1 MADMSHTMFA
11 PHGMCMMWNQNLIWL
26 HVVTDALVAMA
37 YYSIP
42 AALFLLAK
50 KRPNSL
56 PFRPL
61 LILFGLF
68 IAFCGA
74 GHIMDI
80 VSIWEPIYWTKGFW
94 NAGTALTS
102 VVTAFVLIPK
112 AAEFLKIP
120 EETAR
125 LQGEKRMLEE
135 RHSLLRSVLD
145 SVSEGILLTDP
156 SGRPVTYNAAAS
168 NLLGSTLAVEWGGHA
183 AQDHRI
189 LESTT
194 GRVMEQTTKPLP
206 GVGQLYVLRDITEQ
220 KRQER
225 EQADFQKKLLQS
237 QKLESL
243 GVLAGGVAHDF
254 NNLLTGILGHA
265 SLVMES
271 LDADNPLSEDM
282 RQVIRAGERA
292 GDLTRQLLAYSG
304 KGRFLVQPI
313 DLSGLAEETKS
324 LVQLSIPKWV
334 ELRFHLTSGLPTVE
348 ADSTQLQQLL
358 MNLVINAAE
367 AIGEDY
373 GTVDVSTGREYL
385 ETAALEAGF
394 ASQGLQA
401 GEYVYVQVRD
411 NGCGM
416 DEATKAQIF
425 DPFFTTK
432 FTGRGLGLAAA
443 LGIVRGHNGSMRV
456 ESEPGQGTTF
466 KVYLPA
472 LSGRAPSA
480 SGTLAVNDLRGM
492 GTVLVVDDE
501 SAVRS
506 AAQSALQY
514 FGYSVV
520 LTENGHLGVEAFE
533 KSPGDFV
540 AVLLDLTMPVMGGEE
555 ALKRLHRV
563 RAGVPVV
570 LTSGFTESEAV
581 RRFAGKNLAGFL
593 QKPFTSRQ
601 LARAVQDAIS
611 GSALGAG

>member
-1 MADMSHTMFA
+1 MADMSHTIFA

-74 GHIMDI
+74 GHVMDI
-80 VSIWEPIYWTKGFW
+80 VSIWTPIYWTKGFW
-94 NAGTALTS
+94 NVGTALTS

-125 LQGEKRMLEE
+125 LQGEKQMLEE
-135 RHSLLRSVLD
+135 KHSLLRSVLD

-156 SGRPVTYNAAAS
+156 SGRPVIYNAAAS
-168 NLLGSTLAVEWGGHA
+168 DLLGSTLAMEWSGHA
-183 AQDHRI
+183 PQDHRV
-189 LESTT
+189 LESST
-194 GRVMEQTTKPLP
+194 GRVMEQTTKPVP
-206 GVGQLYVLRDITEQ
+206 GIGQLYVLRDITEQ
-220 KRQER
+220 RRQEAA
-225 EQADFQKKLLQS
+225 QADFQKKLLQS

-271 LDADNPLSEDM
+271 LDADNPLSEDI
-282 RQVIRAGERA
+282 RQVIRASERA

-304 KGRFLVQPI
+304 KGRFLVQPV

-334 ELRFHLTSGLPTVE
+334 ELRFHLARGLPPVE

-373 GTVDVSTGREYL
+373 GTVDVTTGEQYL
-385 ETAALEAGF
+385 DTAALEAGF
-394 ASQGLQA
+394 ASQGSQA
-401 GEYVYVQVRD
+401 GEYVYVQVQD

-416 DEATKAQIF
+416 DDATKAQIF

-443 LGIVRGHNGSMRV
+443 LGIVRGHKGCIEV
-456 ESEPGQGTTF
+456 QSEQGQGTAF

-472 LSGRAPSA
+472 VAGRAPVAIDIEA
-480 SGTLAVNDLRGM
+480 SRNLRGT

-506 AAQSALQY
+506 AAHSALQY
-514 FGYSVV
+514 FGYGVV
-520 LTENGHLGVEAFE
+520 LTENGHAGVEAF
-533 KSPGDFV
+533 KNAPDSFV

-555 ALKRLHRV
+555 ALKRLHQI
-563 RAGVPVV
+563 RASVPVV

-581 RRFAGKNLAGFL
+581 RRFGGKNLAGFL
-593 QKPFTSRQ
+593 QKPFTGRQ
-601 LARAVQDAIS
+601 LARAVQAAIS
-611 GSALGAG
+611 GSTLRTG